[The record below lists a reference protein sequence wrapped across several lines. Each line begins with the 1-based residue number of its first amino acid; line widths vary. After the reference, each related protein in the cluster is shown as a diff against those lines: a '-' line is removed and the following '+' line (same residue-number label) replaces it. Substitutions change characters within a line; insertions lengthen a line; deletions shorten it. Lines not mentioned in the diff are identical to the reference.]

1 MTQNETSQLHVDG
14 KYQNILL
21 QIQDVEMTKNY
32 NAGIPDAMRSVEEIL
47 TNEIA
52 RIDRVSVAVA
62 ERQIKD
68 IARSCRKYNL
78 SSTLIKSLHK
88 DLAESKHIICSAMT
102 AKDLEKLFS
111 DKRKGELK
119 ASGKERSPEG
129 ADWEQIKYDQFGRP
143 ESSVHN
149 ARAGMLAMGV
159 SFKYDKFTRR
169 TTASHKW
176 DKEPTMVGAELRTT
190 IAQKLST
197 ERAIEV
203 QDDKI
208 SSAISQMASANKH
221 DSLIDSLESLPEW
234 DKQERL
240 DRWLIDYAGA
250 ADNIYHREAGH
261 VWLVA
266 AIARAYL
273 PGVKF
278 DSAIVLQGLQGK
290 GKSTLLH
297 ILAGGKFFTDENIMG
312 KANDSKHLIEA
323 TTGKWIVELGELA
336 GMNRSTIE
344 DVKAMISR
352 TEDGA
357 RMAYGRE
364 TDHYLRRMVFA
375 GTTNGERYLRDETG
389 NRRFWPIITSD
400 IDLTGMAA
408 NRDQLLAEAKLAFL
422 GIKSDLERAIKG
434 EVLEQY
440 PLQLNDA
447 DSRRM
452 AMAAQKDAFDLDTGW
467 MGVLETMPEWLVH
480 ERSGVWYIPN
490 NQMYKA
496 LDMSAKD
503 WNIIASKRVKPIME
517 ALGWEFTQSPVYYSF
532 GNEKTRCWKRSDKPQ
547 THGSRIPDKYL

>member
-1 MTQNETSQLHVDG
+1 
-14 KYQNILL
+14 
-21 QIQDVEMTKNY
+21 
-32 NAGIPDAMRSVEEIL
+32 
-47 TNEIA
+47 
-52 RIDRVSVAVA
+52 
-62 ERQIKD
+62 
-68 IARSCRKYNL
+68 
-78 SSTLIKSLHK
+78 
-88 DLAESKHIICSAMT
+88 
-102 AKDLEKLFS
+102 
-111 DKRKGELK
+111 
-119 ASGKERSPEG
+119 
-129 ADWEQIKYDQFGRP
+129 
-143 ESSVHN
+143 
-149 ARAGMLAMGV
+149 
-159 SFKYDKFTRR
+159 
-169 TTASHKW
+169 
-176 DKEPTMVGAELRTT
+176 
-190 IAQKLST
+190 
-197 ERAIEV
+197 
-203 QDDKI
+203 
-208 SSAISQMASANKH
+208 
-221 DSLIDSLESLPEW
+221 
-234 DKQERL
+234 
-240 DRWLIDYAGA
+240 
-250 ADNIYHREAGH
+250 
-261 VWLVA
+261 
-266 AIARAYL
+266 
-273 PGVKF
+273 
-278 DSAIVLQGLQGK
+278 VLQGLQGK

-312 KANDSKHLIEA
+312 KANDSKHLIET

-422 GIKSDLERAIKG
+422 AIKSDLERAIEG

-452 AMAAQKDAFDLDTGW
+452 AIAAQKDAFDLDTGW

-480 ERSGVWYIPN
+480 ERSGVWYVPN

-517 ALGWEFTQSPVYYSF
+517 ALGWELTQNQVYYGAS
-532 GNEKTRCWKRSDKPQ
+532 NDKTRCWKRSDKPQ

>member
-1 MTQNETSQLHVDG
+1 
-14 KYQNILL
+14 
-21 QIQDVEMTKNY
+21 MTKNY
-32 NAGIPDAMRSVEEIL
+32 NAGVADAMRSVEALL
-47 TNEIA
+47 TSA
-52 RIDRVSVAVA
+52 TGLIDRGSIAVA
-62 ERQIKD
+62 EKQLKKL
-68 IARSCRKYNL
+68 ANCCRNFNL
-78 SSTLIKSLHK
+78 GSTLIKSLHK
-88 DLAESKHIICSAMT
+88 DLSDSKHILCASLK
-102 AKDLEKLFS
+102 AKDFEKVFTDERNAALH
-111 DKRKGELK
+111 
-119 ASGKERSPEG
+119 ASGQNRNAAG
-129 ADWEQIKYDQFGRP
+129 ADWEKIKYDQFGRP

-149 ARAGMLAMGV
+149 ARAGMISMGV

-169 TTASHKW
+169 TTSSHDW
-176 DKEPTMVGAELRTT
+176 GNEPTMVGAELRAT
-190 IAQKLST
+190 IARRLS
-197 ERAIEV
+197 EQYAIEV

-208 SSAISQMASANKH
+208 SSAISQIASANKH

-312 KANDSKHLIEA
+312 KANDSKHLIET

-422 GIKSDLERAIKG
+422 AIKSDLERAIEG

-452 AMAAQKDAFDLDTGW
+452 AIAAQKDAFDLDTGW

-480 ERSGVWYIPN
+480 ERSGVWYVPN

-517 ALGWEFTQSPVYYSF
+517 ALGWELTQNQVYYGAS
-532 GNEKTRCWKRSDKPQ
+532 NDKTRCWKRSDKPQ